1 MKVGTDGVLLG
12 AWAIA
17 GDDTCYAVDLGAGS
31 GVVSLLLAQR
41 FAGLTV
47 TAVEKDGEA
56 CLDCRDNFAR
66 SPWADRLAAECCD
79 AIAFRPATAPGL
91 VVSNPPFFTETL
103 KSPDA
108 ARASAR
114 HAGVLSPLSVVEV
127 AAEILDPSGSVALIF
142 PTAMAD
148 EVIYRGEMLHLKE
161 RRRLDI
167 ATREGRAPER
177 TLLQLSRIDGPPRR
191 AAMAIRHRTGGYTDD
206 YRALV
211 AEYYMHLP
219 ND

>member
-12 AWAIA
+12 AWAMA
-17 GDDTCYAVDLGAGS
+17 GDDTRYAVDLGAGS
-31 GVVSLLLAQR
+31 GMVSLLLAQR

-79 AIAFRPATAPGL
+79 ALAFRPATAPGL

-114 HAGVLSPLSVVEV
+114 HAGVLSPL
-127 AAEILDPSGSVALIF
+127 F

-206 YRALV
+206 YRTLV